1 MTAVRRA
8 IIATSVLALTASACG
23 SGSTEADKSLR
34 DRIQVSGDFGEPP
47 EIKIDAPLKLAESS
61 SWIEEKGDG
70 DSVGEDATAI
80 LELTLANGRTG
91 KTSISTLDQGKPLEV
106 KLGNQVFPSLNSAL
120 VGKPADS
127 RIVVA
132 SVPDDAYGDNGS
144 PQNGIEGG
152 DPVVMVA
159 DIVST
164 DPSSALEGPTGD
176 TLAAPA
182 TAPRIREKDGV
193 PARLAFGK
201 LRKPRK
207 LEVIPL
213 REGTGPAIESPDRIT
228 ADYLGQ
234 VWGASKPFGSTFAKE
249 PAKFSIGL
257 GGVVPAWDKA
267 LDGQKEGARVM
278 IISPPKSGYGA
289 SAQPNIPANSTLV
302 FVVDVLGVG

>member
-201 LRKPRK
+201 LAQAQEARGDPTARGAPARRSRARTGSRLTTWVRSGAPASRSGRRSPRSRPSSPSGS
-207 LEVIPL
+207 VASYPL
-213 REGTGPAIESPDRIT
+213 GTRPWT
-228 ADYLGQ
+228 ARRRAPG
-234 VWGASKPFGSTFAKE
+234 
-249 PAKFSIGL
+249 
-257 GGVVPAWDKA
+257 
-267 LDGQKEGARVM
+267 
-278 IISPPKSGYGA
+278 
-289 SAQPNIPANSTLV
+289 
-302 FVVDVLGVG
+302 